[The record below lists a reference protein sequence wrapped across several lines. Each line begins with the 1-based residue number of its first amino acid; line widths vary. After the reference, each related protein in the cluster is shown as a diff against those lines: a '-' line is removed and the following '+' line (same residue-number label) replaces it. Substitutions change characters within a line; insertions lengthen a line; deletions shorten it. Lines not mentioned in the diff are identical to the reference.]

1 MGKRKQNKEVESK
14 RKKAKQQQDAQLS
27 TGLFSSNHDSPENE
41 EIRDWDNEEQ
51 DYELKP
57 RNRKNDVVEG
67 LPIKMADGRIGKSGK
82 RSCRGRH

>member
-57 RNRKNDVVEG
+57 K
-67 LPIKMADGRIGKSGK
+67 K
-82 RSCRGRH
+82 